1 VFAVRGLSQRSWK
14 SRRPQNRRSALPDIL
29 YLSFVFIDIL
39 ALFRRIQVEKSRVE
53 SRRVTSSR
61 HPDQTSSAAA
71 LFPGERVARVASQVR
86 GFFPLVLA
94 TSEFGFSSRILC
106 SKLGSFWVR
115 FEFVFQTHPVFSI
128 TYWLRSYYFCVF
140 VVPPGSLAKS
150 RGRENESES
159 PGMAH
164 CLPSCN
170 PKDGVDGWLPNSST
184 L

>member
-1 VFAVRGLSQRSWK
+1 MRSPEVEESAAAFRPAARGRTVGVWSGTVRLG
-14 SRRPQNRRSALPDIL
+14 DFL

-86 GFFPLVLA
+86 GFFPLSLA
-94 TSEFGFSSRILC
+94 TSEFGFSSRPRHL
-106 SKLGSFWVR
+106 KLGSFFSSFWVR
-115 FEFVFQTHPVFSI
+115 FPSAT
-128 TYWLRSYYFCVF
+128 CVF
-140 VVPPGSLAKS
+140 NNILASFVLILCFFGVVSPGPLAKFQ
-150 RGRENESES
+150 GREIAESGS

-164 CLPSCN
+164 RLPKLQ
-170 PKDGVDGWLPNSST
+170 PER
-184 L
+184 